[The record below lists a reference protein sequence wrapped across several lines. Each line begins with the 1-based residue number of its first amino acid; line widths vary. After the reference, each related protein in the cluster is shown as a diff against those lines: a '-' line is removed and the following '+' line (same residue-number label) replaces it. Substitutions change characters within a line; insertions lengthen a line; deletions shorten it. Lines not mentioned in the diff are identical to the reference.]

1 MCVVNHVGGGEL
13 RQVKAIQFVFSIT
26 HTQQFSSEAC
36 MYLSDHAA
44 SSCEELVL

>member
-13 RQVKAIQFVFSIT
+13 RQVNVIQLVFSFT
-26 HTQQFSSEAC
+26 HTQQFPSYAC